1 MSLLMLLPVLVIV
14 VALAGVILF
23 TWVVRRGPSGG
34 RSQQPPFP
42 PQQGYGPP
50 QQAYGQPQGYGPPPQ
65 AYGPPPGQPPGAGQ

>member
-23 TWVVRRGPSGG
+23 TWVVRRGPAGS
-34 RSQQPPFP
+34 RAQQPPFP

-50 QQAYGQPQGYGPPPQ
+50 PQGHGPPPQ
-65 AYGPPPGQPPGAGQ
+65 AYGPPPGQPWQPPGTGQ